1 MWPSTRATPK
11 RWNPAGSSLE
21 SVASSTAGWGLPPHD
36 HPLRSG
42 AREQGIGR
50 WGAVQHA
57 AIEQAP
63 EDVLALLAAIE
74 PVAVLIEVRLQ
85 MGGAHPV
92 EDKDCGFSRSVLERT
107 TASGPVG
114 HADVPGWLALADVL
128 WAAFAHSHEA
138 SLKLMEYMTM
148 AKPVVAA
155 GAGQAEQSIAEAGCG
170 SAVARKDWEGLAS
183 EACRIAA
190 ADPDVRRQLGDN
202 GRYPERMGVFRLHA
216 GYTGARRRVSRILV
230 PFPERLCNFLC
241 GTAGLARP

>member
-1 MWPSTRATPK
+1 MEGRPSDV
-11 RWNPAGSSLE
+11 
-21 SVASSTAGWGLPPHD
+21 VASSQSCPNRGRAARRRTRRLGKPSHD

-202 GRYPERMGVFRLHA
+202 GRAWVTKNRDWQLV
-216 GYTGARRRVSRILV
+216 ARAM
-230 PFPERLCNFLC
+230 LC
-241 GTAGLARP
+241 GLDHDQPVDPVNR